1 LASLAKLADKLKQQK
16 LEASKL
22 RRRNERMLKEAKSL
36 TRKSSSGLHSLEKK
50 LDDTRE
56 KMGDINVEF
65 NQIIARRESLERL
78 IKAAQER
85 LKLETDAKEQAEIDL
100 ENADSGDA
108 KQMASERLAQINE
121 KIQEL
126 KFEIKQRESAAQ
138 KLVNVIEDQ
147 KKSKSK
153 TSVQIQKQ
161 VHAKPTLVTLIK
173 KGKTSSE
180 KLQKKLATATK
191 REVSISKNL
200 EKVTKKLEELR
211 AKQLA
216 KTRKEAAIKAAKK
229 RAAKKRAQALARKKA
244 AKKRAIVL
252 AKKRRGLA
260 KKKSAR
266 KPRSSKKAKKSKP
279 KKKSKR

>member
-108 KQMASERLAQINE
+108 KQTASERLAQINE

-244 AKKRAIVL
+244 AKKRAIAL

-266 KPRSSKKAKKSKP
+266 KPRSSKKTKKSKP
-279 KKKSKR
+279 KKKSRR